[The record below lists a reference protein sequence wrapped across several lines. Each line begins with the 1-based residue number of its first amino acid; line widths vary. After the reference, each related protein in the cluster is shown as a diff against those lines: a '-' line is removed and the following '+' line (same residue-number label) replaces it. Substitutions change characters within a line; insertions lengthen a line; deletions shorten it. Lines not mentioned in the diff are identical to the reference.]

1 MKRTVLF
8 LLPVIS
14 LAAAGDDGKS
24 KEEKL
29 GAIWQQSVASEQR
42 GEPVEALDGASRYL
56 REGGDAYLANM
67 RAAWLH
73 YNQQNHGEAVRFYQ
87 AAARLQPAALSPRL
101 GLLNVAS
108 AKGDVA
114 ESMKA
119 GELVLAL
126 DKTNLRALYAVAW
139 GAFQAKNYSKAGT
152 AYRRI
157 LELYPEDMDAASG
170 AAWSA
175 FYENR
180 KSEARRWFRVVV
192 SMNPDYPDALKGLQL
207 CK

>member
-8 LLPVIS
+8 LLPVIA
-14 LAAAGDDGKS
+14 LAAGGDEGKS
-24 KEEKL
+24 KEERL
-29 GAIWQQSVASEQR
+29 GAIWQESVASEQR
-42 GEPVEALDGASRYL
+42 GEPLEALAGANRYL
-56 REGGDAYLANM
+56 REGGDGYLANM

-73 YNQQNHGEAVRFYQ
+73 YGQKNHGEAVRFYQ

-101 GLLNVAS
+101 GLLNVA
-108 AKGDVA
+108 ADKGDVA
-114 ESMKA
+114 EAMKA
-119 GELVLAL
+119 GELVLAV

-139 GAFQAKNYSKAGT
+139 GAFQAKNYSKSGA

-157 LELYPEDMDAASG
+157 LELYPEDTDAASG

-180 KSEARRWFRVVV
+180 KSEARRWFRMVV
-192 SMNPDYPDALKGLQL
+192 SMNPDYPDAAKGLEL